1 MFHSIAMLR
10 LLLTLFCTSYLCLCP
25 VLCSTCIAKSDES
38 VLLATG
44 DTNGPKQ
51 PQAAVSSDG
60 VVYAVFGFGEDIFVC
75 SSRDS
80 GKSFS
85 NPTVAFRVPNVSL
98 GSRRGPRITA
108 NGDSLIISAIGGKQ
122 GKGQDGDLLAWRS
135 NDRGATWKGPVMVN
149 DTMDSAREGLH
160 AMAVSSTGDT
170 WCTWLDLRNKRTELY
185 ASKSTDGG
193 ATWSTNELIYRSSE
207 KNICECCH
215 PSIVIQDKTVHMLF
229 RNSIAGNRD
238 MYLTSMTFQGD
249 KFKAN
254 SMRLGNEHWKLNAC
268 PMDGGMLTADKNG
281 LVSTIWRRGREIFI
295 STNDGTDEQQVGIGE
310 QPWIASTPSGPVA
323 IWSTR
328 RDGELKMKRSGT
340 TEMQTI
346 AVNARD
352 AVIIA
357 GKNLFVFW
365 EQNENGRSSIFAKT
379 LPLVPSEK

>member
-1 MFHSIAMLR
+1 M
-10 LLLTLFCTSYLCLCP
+10 CN
-25 VLCSTCIAKSDES
+25 AKTDEA

-44 DTNGPKQ
+44 DENGPKQ
-51 PQAAVSSDG
+51 PQAAVVSNG
-60 VVYAVFGFGEDIFVC
+60 TVYAAFGSGEDIFVC
-75 SSRDS
+75 SSSDS

-85 NPTVAFRVPNVSL
+85 KPSVAFRVPNVSL

-108 NGDSLIISAIGGKQ
+108 HGDSLIISAIGGKQ

-149 DTMDSAREGLH
+149 DSMDSAREGLH

-185 ASKSTDGG
+185 ASKSVDGG
-193 ATWSTNELIYRSSE
+193 ATWSANQLIYRSSE

-215 PSIVIQDKTVHMLF
+215 PSIAIHDKTVHMLF

-238 MYLTSMTFQGD
+238 MYLNSMTFQGD

-254 SMRLGNEHWKLNAC
+254 SIRLGSEHWKLNAC
-268 PMDGGMLTADKNG
+268 PMDGGMLAVDNNG
-281 LVSTIWRRGREIFI
+281 SVSTIWRRGREIFI
-295 STNDGTDEQQVGIGE
+295 STNDGGDELLVGNGE
-310 QPWIASTPSGPVA
+310 QPWITSTQTGPVV

-328 RDGELKMKRSGT
+328 RDGELKLKRSGT
-340 TEMQTI
+340 AEAQSI
-346 AVNARD
+346 AANARD
-352 AVIIA
+352 AVIVA
-357 GKNLFVFW
+357 ERVTGKALFVFW

-379 LPLVPSEK
+379 LPLVPFEE